1 MPLACHI
8 GRSSRL
14 IAAMLLFSICQ
25 SAVAINPIWTAADKR
40 LIKGLGRLDH
50 SAPVEVAD
58 YFAKNR
64 NGRGE
69 RDIEELGFGWK
80 VWHTGFGGGYVGV
93 KAKFYYLRDS
103 LVAYELIPEMP
114 SEPELKERYR
124 AWYAA
129 TFRFVG
135 DSIRSR
141 GLNMET
147 LEEPLPQYS
156 GLFKASPPSDSIRR
170 YMSPA
175 CGTRYGFRGG
185 YGNGLTTNRAYFRNI
200 KDQVDDDALLLMM
213 YAINPATRLT
223 AIEYYYHRRGHAFG
237 DAPEVDAWV
246 HRVFE
251 QVPQVSFVMGCLVET
266 TTAHQAVAL
275 FGSFNEEL
283 YEEK

>member
-1 MPLACHI
+1 M
-8 GRSSRL
+8 
-14 IAAMLLFSICQ
+14 MVLFCLCL
-25 SAVAINPIWTAADKR
+25 SAVAINPIWTATDKR

-50 SAPVEVAD
+50 SEPVEVAD
-58 YFAKNR
+58 YFAKHR

-69 RDIEELGFGWK
+69 REIEELGYGWK

-93 KAKFYYLRDS
+93 TAEFYYLQDS

-114 SEPELKERYR
+114 TEPELKVRYR

-129 TFRFVG
+129 TFRFDG
-135 DSIRSR
+135 EAIQSR
-141 GLNMET
+141 GHNMEA
-147 LEEPLPQYS
+147 LEEPLPQYG
-156 GLFKASPPSDSIRR
+156 GLFKTSPPSDSIRS

-185 YGNGLTTNRAYFRNI
+185 YGNGLTTNRAYFKNI

-251 QVPQVSFVMGCLVET
+251 EVPQVSFAMGCIVET
-266 TTAHQAVAL
+266 MDSHAAVWM
-275 FGSFNEEL
+275 FGAYSEEF
-283 YEEK
+283 YDE